1 MKPLLLLSL
10 VVLTLSGCASVA
22 PGSQPVAKLDPAK
35 LGLVQN
41 AITWP
46 EAGWWQRYNDPQL
59 NALVDE
65 AVVGSPSIARAQAR
79 LDKANAAIQRSG
91 SALLPRLDADYT
103 LTREH
108 IPTTYIYPA
117 PLGGSVQTDN
127 RLALDF
133 SYELDFWG
141 KNRAL
146 LNSAVEQ
153 SAASKVDAQAARIML
168 AGAVVKAYLN
178 LQDAFAQHQVLE
190 DVIKQRD
197 NVISITNGRFRAGL
211 DTQVE
216 VKQAE
221 SALAAARVELTQLE
235 TRTAQLRNQISAL
248 AGAGPDRGHSLL
260 PAKLTVPANE
270 IPTSIPLELLSR
282 RPDVVAA
289 LWRAEAANQ
298 DITAARAMF
307 YPNVNLNAFV
317 GAQTLGVSAL
327 FKSGSFT
334 SGVGP
339 AISLPIFHGGA
350 LNANLA
356 DKKADANLAIADYN
370 QTVLDAVQ
378 QVADAL
384 DAIRMLGRE
393 AQEQRA
399 ARDAI
404 DAAYSLALSRYKEG
418 LGNYLTVL
426 VAQDSVMTQALRD
439 TDIHMRA
446 YQLDADLARALG
458 GGFAPAPATATA
470 KNPAQ
475 NSPK

>member
-1 MKPLLLLSL
+1 MKTFVFSLL
-10 VVLTLSGCASVA
+10 VVSLTGCALVNPSPPPA
-22 PGSQPVAKLDPAK
+22 AKLDPAK
-35 LGLVQN
+35 LGLVQS

-46 EAGWWQRYNDPQL
+46 SAGWWQRYDDAQL

-65 AVVGSPSIARAQAR
+65 AVVGSPTITRARAR
-79 LDKANAAIQRSG
+79 LDKANAAVQRSG
-91 SALLPRLDADYT
+91 AALLPRLDADYS

-108 IPTTYIYPA
+108 LSSTYIYPA

-141 KNRAL
+141 KNHAL

-153 SAASKVDAQAARIML
+153 HAASEVDAQAARIVL

-178 LQDAFAQHQVLE
+178 LQDAFAEHQVLE
-190 DVIKQRD
+190 GVIKQRD

-221 SALAAARVELTQLE
+221 SALAASRVELTRLE

-248 AGAGPDRGHSLL
+248 VGAGPDRGHALV
-260 PAKLTVPANE
+260 PVKLTVPANE
-270 IPTSIPLELLSR
+270 IPLSIPLELLSR

-289 LWRAEAANQ
+289 LWRAEAANHE
-298 DITAARAMF
+298 ITAARAMF

-317 GAQTLGVSAL
+317 GLQTLGVNAL
-327 FKSGSFT
+327 FKPGGFISGI
-334 SGVGP
+334 GP
-339 AISLPIFHGGA
+339 AITLPIFHGGA

-356 DKKADANLAIADYN
+356 DKKADADLAIADYN
-370 QTVLDAVQ
+370 QTILDAVQ

-393 AQEQRA
+393 QQEQRT

-404 DAAYSLALSRYKEG
+404 DTAYSLALSRYKEG

-426 VAQDSVMTQALRD
+426 IAQDSVMTQALRD
-439 TDIHMRA
+439 TDLQMRA

-458 GGFAPAPATATA
+458 GGFAPTPATQ
-470 KNPAQ
+470 NPAQ